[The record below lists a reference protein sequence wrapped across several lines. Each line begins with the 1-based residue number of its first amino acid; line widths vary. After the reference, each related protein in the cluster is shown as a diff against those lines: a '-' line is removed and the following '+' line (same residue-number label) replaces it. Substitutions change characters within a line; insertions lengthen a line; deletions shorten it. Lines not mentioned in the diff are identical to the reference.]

1 MRSLR
6 FWRHKYHKKVQL
18 CTSVINQRVEGV
30 EGKSVIDQVP
40 QKCGTDHV
48 MTNPSTLSHN
58 TCLRG

>member
-48 MTNPSTLSHN
+48 
-58 TCLRG
+58 RDD